1 MLLALNLD
9 LEFDPNPNPSPS
21 PSPSPNPHPNPNQ
34 VPSDAPDA
42 ERGLRLLA
50 PDELRK
56 DLEGKYQEVKEQ
68 RRAYKREYWDWAV
81 KAHASAS
88 APPAWVQ
95 ALPADCG
102 WA

>member
-1 MLLALNLD
+1 MAYACSHPTSCARLAT
-9 LEFDPNPNPSPS
+9 PNPNPNSNPNPNPDPDPILNPDS
-21 PSPSPNPHPNPNQ
+21 SPSPNPIQ
-34 VPSDAPDA
+34 
-42 ERGLRLLA
+42 
-50 PDELRK
+50 
-56 DLEGKYQEVKEQ
+56 DLEGKYQVVKEQ

-81 KAHASAS
+81 KAHADGS